1 MAKSTTPTI
10 LQSTQMTRRQQLNR
24 RIELDEVSG
33 KLLNRLAKFALG
45 EEEEVIVWGEEKRR
59 KGQKLEI
66 IIQKCEM
73 TIAEIR
79 AAEIV
84 LRKCVPDLAAQILV
98 IPDNDNLSREE
109 LAERIKVL
117 AMNNPQLA
125 LVAGLD
131 IVIDKAK
138 TVATIEKS
146 D

>member
-1 MAKSTTPTI
+1 
-10 LQSTQMTRRQQLNR
+10 MTRRQQLNR
-24 RIELDEVSG
+24 RIELDDVSG
-33 KLLNRLAKFALG
+33 RLLNRLAKFALG
-45 EEEEVIVWGEEKRR
+45 EEEEVIVWGEGSKHENLTRVT
-59 KGQKLEI
+59 
-66 IIQKCEM
+66 QKCEM

-109 LAERIKVL
+109 LAERIKIL

-131 IVIDKAK
+131 LVIDKAK
-138 TVATIEKS
+138 TVATIKK
-146 D
+146 DDN